1 MQFLWKYI
9 DDLVGKGVSPMI
21 LAELIFYSLADL
33 VIMALPLTIMVAGL
47 MTFGNLSESNALT
60 AIKGSGV
67 SLMRILRPLFVFM
80 IFLCM
85 GNFYFMN
92 YIIPKAHFEGIA
104 LLWDLRQKKP
114 AFNIDK
120 GVFYKEIDM
129 FAIRLGEKEEDNET
143 VHDVTIYQFKKDDS
157 KLLTIMRAKD
167 GIMKLSKDKR
177 TLIFT
182 LTDGVRYD
190 EMTSSENYKETKPFN
205 LMKFKKQIMTIDL
218 SSLDLK
224 FTERD
229 AYSGDHAMMNV
240 NQLQSQLDTLGIEM
254 DKRIE
259 ETSYFWGRY
268 IHFPGYFSNGYRNK
282 KFNPKGRDS
291 VITILENK
299 NVLKQYPKESK
310 RQILSL
316 ALTNAR
322 GLKGSIDGTKA
333 SYNTA
338 RQEAAPFQAEW
349 HKKFTLSVISML
361 LFLIAAPLGA
371 IIKKGGIGMPL
382 VISVVMFVL
391 FYAVNLVGEKI
402 GVSGAVPLWM
412 GMWLSSIVL
421 LPVGLW
427 ITYRASQ
434 DSHAISLDS
443 FFKLFKNTLIKPIQ
457 MRFSH
462 KKSV

>member
-1 MQFLWKYI
+1 
-9 DDLVGKGVSPMI
+9 MI

-67 SLMRILRPLFVFM
+67 SLMRILRPLVLFM
-80 IFLCM
+80 VFLCI

-114 AFNIDK
+114 AFNIDE

-129 FAIRLGEKEEDNET
+129 FAIRLGKKEEDNET
-143 VHDVTIYQFKKDDS
+143 VHDITIYQYKKDDS
-157 KLLTIMRAKD
+157 KMLTIMRAKD
-167 GIMKLSKDKR
+167 GIMKLSPDKKS
-177 TLIFT
+177 LNFT
-182 LTDGVRYD
+182 LTDGQRYD
-190 EMTSSENYKETKPFN
+190 EMTGSENYKETKPFN
-205 LMKFKKQIMTIDL
+205 LMRFKTQLMTIDL

-240 NQLQSQLDTLGIEM
+240 MQLQNQIDTLGMEM
-254 DKRIE
+254 DKRRND
-259 ETSYFWGRY
+259 TRYFWGRY
-268 IHFPGYFSNGYRNK
+268 VHFPSFFSNGYREK
-282 KFNPKGRDS
+282 KFHPVEDS
-291 VITILENK
+291 VIKIIKNKEILS
-299 NVLKQYPKESK
+299 QYPKELK

-322 GLKGSIDGTKA
+322 GLKGSIDGTVA
-333 SYNTA
+333 SYKTA
-338 RQEAAPFQAEW
+338 ADEIAPFTAEW
-349 HKKFTLSVISML
+349 HKKFTLSAISML

-391 FYAVNLVGEKI
+391 FYAVNMVGEKI
-402 GVSGAVPLWM
+402 GVSGTVPVWM

-421 LPVGLW
+421 LPIGLW
-427 ITYRASQ
+427 ITYKASQ
-434 DSHAISLDS
+434 DSQAVPLGILGS
-443 FFKLFKNTLIKPIQ
+443 FLNRVLIKPIKGLIE
-457 MRFSH
+457 
-462 KKSV
+462 KKQKA

>member
-1 MQFLWKYI
+1 MRR
-9 DDLVGKGVSPMI
+9 
-21 LAELIFYSLADL
+21 
-33 VIMALPLTIMVAGL
+33 
-47 MTFGNLSESNALT
+47 NLQ
-60 AIKGSGV
+60 
-67 SLMRILRPLFVFM
+67 P
-80 IFLCM
+80 
-85 GNFYFMN
+85 
-92 YIIPKAHFEGIA
+92 
-104 LLWDLRQKKP
+104 
-114 AFNIDK
+114 
-120 GVFYKEIDM
+120 
-129 FAIRLGEKEEDNET
+129 
-143 VHDVTIYQFKKDDS
+143 
-157 KLLTIMRAKD
+157 
-167 GIMKLSKDKR
+167 
-177 TLIFT
+177 
-182 LTDGVRYD
+182 
-190 EMTSSENYKETKPFN
+190 
-205 LMKFKKQIMTIDL
+205 
-218 SSLDLK
+218 
-224 FTERD
+224 
-229 AYSGDHAMMNV
+229 
-240 NQLQSQLDTLGIEM
+240 EM